1 MMNSG
6 YDIEKRS
13 CRKPGTVIS
22 SVRIQPPATA
32 FRSSTQ
38 TRLPL
43 RTSIA
48 AQTSELMPL
57 PTITTS
63 NVSMSA
69 SRSPGVLKRRG
80 PCHGDRRKLVVQT
93 ADGLT
98 RCHSAGHQLPG
109 RELADHDHRRLGV
122 G

>member
-1 MMNSG
+1 MTNSG

-32 FRSSTQ
+32 LRSSTQ

-63 NVSMSA
+63 TLSMIGPVA
-69 SRSPGVLKRRG
+69 LKG
-80 PCHGDRRKLVVQT
+80 PIDPDLSC
-93 ADGLT
+93 
-98 RCHSAGHQLPG
+98 
-109 RELADHDHRRLGV
+109 RLGTNSRAATRPASCDPSRREAFRHDDPPSPLEAV
-122 G
+122 